1 MLYIGSYGRDPWWP
15 VEYRNLYDFLYTMA
29 MATPVVTTSE
39 VRAALSQITKRF
51 DEGETEPV
59 FFGSHRRAQ
68 AVLVPIAIW
77 EKLLEHAEDAL
88 DMELVQRR
96 LTDHR
101 PWLSEG
107 QIDAALRAA
116 EGTTQR
122 KPA

>member
-1 MLYIGSYGRDPWWP
+1 MRVKL
-15 VEYRNLYDFLYTMA
+15 
-29 MATPVVTTSE
+29 
-39 VRAALSQITKRF
+39 
-51 DEGETEPV
+51 EPV

-116 EGTTQR
+116 EGTTER
-122 KPA
+122 KRA